1 MQNLGIEILFNLNHL
16 ARLADGLWMTLKVA
30 LMAIVISCVLGT
42 LFGIIR
48 TSSAKIVSW
57 VFRVYLECFRV
68 IPILVW
74 LYLLYYVL
82 SADFDI
88 NLDAYLVSII
98 VFSLWG
104 AAEMSDIVRGA
115 LMSLPKHQSESGLA
129 IGLSRPQ
136 LFRYVLLPQALS
148 HVLPAA
154 INLSARMIMTTSL
167 LFALG
172 VVEVI
177 KVGQQI
183 IESASLSNPMAS
195 VWIYGFI
202 FFLYFIVCYPLAKIA
217 QRLSKKQAQES
228 AA

>member
-1 MQNLGIEILFNLNHL
+1 MQNLGIDILLNPNHL
-16 ARLADGLWMTLKVA
+16 LRLAEGLWVTIRVA
-30 LMAIVISCVLGT
+30 LIAIACSCLLGT
-42 LFGIIR
+42 LFGVIR
-48 TSSAKIVSW
+48 THSSPVIKWI
-57 VFRVYLECFRV
+57 FRLYLECFRI

-82 SADFDI
+82 AADFDI
-88 NLDAYLVSII
+88 NLDAYAVSII

-115 LMSLPKHQSESGLA
+115 LISLPKHQTESGLA
-129 IGLSRPQ
+129 IGLSQTQ

-167 LFALG
+167 LFTLG

-183 IESASLSNPMAS
+183 IESASLSNPLAS

-202 FFLYFIVCYPLAKIA
+202 FCLYFVVCYPLAKIA
-217 QRLSKKQAQES
+217 QRLNHAHTPES
-228 AA
+228 ST